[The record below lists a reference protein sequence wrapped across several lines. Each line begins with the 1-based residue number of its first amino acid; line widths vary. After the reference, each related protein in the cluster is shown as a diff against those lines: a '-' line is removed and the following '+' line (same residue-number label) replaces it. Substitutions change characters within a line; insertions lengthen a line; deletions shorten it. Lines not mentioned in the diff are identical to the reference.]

1 MDRLLE
7 HIIRDFY
14 TIDEAYSPKVIKQ
27 LIDQF
32 KTEIEDFNIDPID
45 DQTLEKYI
53 KRFDQIKNSPK
64 VKEKDLLKWNINDLV
79 RLVTSSPSSLDID
92 EDEDYLTTGNDPVFE
107 NDYIQVFH
115 AGNQP
120 TCTRLKSFDPNREGG
135 SGESWC
141 IGRGSFSSYRFSDY
155 RSTPSFYYIVD
166 KQKFNDV
173 RGSKS
178 HTDFAKSFFCS
189 TNKE

>member
-1 MDRLLE
+1 MIGKIGLRIIETLTKMDRLLE

-32 KTEIEDFNIDPID
+32 KTEIEDFNINPID

-92 EDEDYLTTGNDPVFE
+92 EGWRV
-107 NDYIQVFH
+107 
-115 AGNQP
+115 
-120 TCTRLKSFDPNREGG
+120 NR
-135 SGESWC
+135 S
-141 IGRGSFSSYRFSDY
+141 
-155 RSTPSFYYIVD
+155 
-166 KQKFNDV
+166 
-173 RGSKS
+173 
-178 HTDFAKSFFCS
+178 
-189 TNKE
+189 